1 MSQDCFGTDINSE
14 ATGSDSEDSI
24 PSLAERLKQRS
35 EAQKHQ
41 IQECICLSDEEPC
54 QNEKYIVFEGKEST
68 LPSHGCETKIHK
80 PEIFKESVHS
90 FTRLKP
96 LVEDSITKGY
106 VESKVQEITYQVN
119 SLSGLQKSGVT
130 SVAKTCL
137 PSLVENEM
145 NIGAKEACQLRG
157 HREVLIDLSIS
168 SDKKGERNIQNYE
181 KRQMAGSELGKSAV
195 YCLSSS
201 CSSDELPDVGNSFP
215 VSKNCMSVSQSQENN
230 MASSTNNKTTKYNKR
245 SSELRREQRQKER
258 EIRKC
263 EKEKEK
269 LCKEVEREIKKSSKP
284 GESIKF
290 LRAVVDKKLLEMP
303 GAGNF
308 LNSLQT
314 ADVRYSLEDQPV
326 TSSITWF
333 RDLTEHAVIG
343 NEVLKTTHG
352 ELQDQVL
359 LVPKLMSFAKM
370 IQVSKQNRY
379 GASSC
384 GEPSLVNYIQQVQ
397 RILPNTI
404 ITMVIIGLE
413 TYFRDMKKQQVK
425 CYQASVLEDIESLG
439 SGQQKTGVGVSI
451 TRLEVE
457 QALVDLQL
465 CFQVSFHLVETM
477 TEIGGIVARMTKAI
491 AEAPHKKQR
500 NQQSGF
506 TWFAQADSVGT
517 VKVEKNGAG
526 LLKVW
531 QQQIQQLI
539 NVSSEVSQAIVAHFQ
554 SPSLLLQAYKKCSS
568 EKQAQNLLQ
577 DILVRRGV
585 GALARTRRV
594 GPELSRKI
602 YLLLTTTNPDTIL

>member
-245 SSELRREQRQKER
+245 SSEVRRLAQLRREQRQKER

-284 GESIKF
+284 GESIK
-290 LRAVVDKKLLEMP
+290 
-303 GAGNF
+303 
-308 LNSLQT
+308 
-314 ADVRYSLEDQPV
+314 
-326 TSSITWF
+326 
-333 RDLTEHAVIG
+333 
-343 NEVLKTTHG
+343 VLKTTHG

>member
-215 VSKNCMSVSQSQENN
+215 VSKNCMSVSQSQ
-230 MASSTNNKTTKYNKR
+230 
-245 SSELRREQRQKER
+245 LRREQRQKER

-284 GESIKF
+284 GESIK
-290 LRAVVDKKLLEMP
+290 
-303 GAGNF
+303 
-308 LNSLQT
+308 
-314 ADVRYSLEDQPV
+314 
-326 TSSITWF
+326 
-333 RDLTEHAVIG
+333 
-343 NEVLKTTHG
+343 VLKTTHG